1 MSDQA
6 GSANSAAA
14 AGVDGAWEFRLPAH
28 FSREAARLQSQGIDD
43 WLSLAHLDDA
53 SLRQLARGG
62 GASEARLIKLRG
74 QARLVIDVGVSPPE
88 AALLLYSGIA
98 SRQGLAQA
106 DPDRLLVLVG
116 RFQRQLLGRAA
127 VPIEAA
133 LVRRWI
139 RQARDNASRPPN

>member
-1 MSDQA
+1 MSGLAPATHTPDPP
-6 GSANSAAA
+6 
-14 AGVDGAWEFRLPAH
+14 WEFRLPAH
-28 FSREAARLQSQGIDD
+28 FSREAARLEAYGIGD
-43 WLSLAHLDDA
+43 WSALAQQDDA

-98 SRQGLAQA
+98 NRQGLAQA
-106 DPDRLLVLVG
+106 DPDRLLLQLG
-116 RFQRQLLGRAA
+116 RFQRQLMGRAA

-139 RQARDNASRPPN
+139 RQARSPSGRSSN

>member
-1 MSDQA
+1 MSGPDGPA
-6 GSANSAAA
+6 LTPE
-14 AGVDGAWEFRLPAH
+14 GAWEFRLPAH

-43 WLSLAHLDDA
+43 WLSLANLDDA

-74 QARLVIDVGVSPPE
+74 QARLVIDVGVSPAD

-106 DPDRLLVLVG
+106 DPDRLLVQVG

-127 VPIEAA
+127 VPIEAG

-139 RQARDNASRPPN
+139 RQARGPSSRSPN